1 MSRAKRRAR
10 WSDMSGGME
19 LSGESARLAAI
30 GAVELAPGAAIAI
43 VDGVTKIRR
52 VRWWVW

>member
-19 LSGESARLAAI
+19 LSGESARLAAD
-30 GAVELAPGAAIAI
+30 GAVGLAPGAAIAI
-43 VDGVTKIRR
+43 VDGVTKIGR
-52 VRWWVW
+52 VRWWFW